1 MFELGHKRFV
11 RQAKFIIANTMNDDE
26 YNQQTILHL
35 AWNDQEER
43 NQGSLFRNHVG
54 GRRTNQTIA
63 IIRT

>member
-1 MFELGHKRFV
+1 
-11 RQAKFIIANTMNDDE
+11 MNDDE

-54 GRRTNQTIA
+54 GRRTN
-63 IIRT
+63 